1 MATIDDPLDRLLQC
15 GAQMC
20 TDQEHNKEGMKMVL
34 IKGVTSVLAVG
45 ILSATLAT
53 SAAAQTVN
61 FVSWGGTTQDAQK
74 AAWADSF
81 TRAEKITVVQDG
93 PTDYGKLKAMV
104 ESGNVQWDVVDVE
117 ADFALRAAAEGLL
130 EPLDFGV
137 IKRDRIDP
145 RFVSD
150 HGIGSFFYSFVLSY
164 NENALGTQKPQTW
177 SALFDTSTYPG
188 KRALYKWPS
197 PGVLELAL
205 LADGVAA
212 DRLYPLDLDRA
223 FKKLDTIK
231 KDIVWWGGG
240 AQSQQLLASGEV
252 SLGQFW
258 NGRIHALQEDGAPVA
273 VSWKQNLVM
282 ADFLVIP
289 KGSKNKDAA
298 MKFLANASSAKGQA
312 DFSNLTAYAPINLDS
327 VPRLDSV
334 LASSLPTAH
343 EADQVTLDFAY
354 WAKNGAEI
362 ATRWNEWLVK

>member
-1 MATIDDPLDRLLQC
+1 MLQR
-15 GAQMC
+15 
-20 TDQEHNKEGMKMVL
+20 TR
-34 IKGVTSVLAVG
+34 VT
-45 ILSATLAT
+45 ATLAALALVAGANT
-53 SAAAQTVN
+53 TLAADSLS

-74 AAWADSF
+74 QAWAEPF
-81 TRAEKITVVQDG
+81 AEASGIRVVQDG

-117 ADFALRAAAEGLL
+117 ADFALRAASEGLL

-137 IKRDRIDP
+137 IQRDKIDP

-150 HGIGSFFYSFVLSY
+150 HGVGSFYFSFVLGY
-164 NENALGTQKPQTW
+164 NQGKLGGKAPQDWT
-177 SALFDTSTYPG
+177 ALFDTANYPG

-205 LADGVAA
+205 LADGVPA
-212 DRLYPLDLDRA
+212 DKLYPLDLDRA
-223 FKKLDTIK
+223 FKKLDSIK
-231 KDIVWWGGG
+231 SDIVWWGGG
-240 AQSQQLLASGEV
+240 AQSQQLLASGEA

-258 NGRIHALQEDGAPVA
+258 NGRVYALQQDGAPVG

-289 KGSKNKDAA
+289 KGSKNKEAA

-312 DFSNLTAYAPINLDS
+312 EFANLTAYAPVNLDS
-327 VPRLDSV
+327 VGQLKSE
-334 LASSLPTAH
+334 LAPNLPTAY
-343 EADQVTLDFAY
+343 AKDQITLDYAY
-354 WAKNGAEI
+354 WAKNGAAI

>member
-1 MATIDDPLDRLLQC
+1 MVFKKTI
-15 GAQMC
+15 A
-20 TDQEHNKEGMKMVL
+20 
-34 IKGVTSVLAVG
+34 
-45 ILSATLAT
+45 ATLVAT
-53 SAAAQTVN
+53 LMGAAVVTANAAESLN

-74 AAWADSF
+74 EAWAVPFSEQTDI
-81 TRAEKITVVQDG
+81 KVLQDG

-117 ADFALRAAAEGLL
+117 ADFALRAAREGLL
-130 EPLDFGV
+130 EPLDFNV
-137 IKRDRIDP
+137 IQRDRLDP

-150 HGIGSFFYSFVLSY
+150 HGVGSFFFSFVLGY
-164 NENALGTQKPQTW
+164 NERRLGAKQPQDWT
-177 SALFDTSTYPG
+177 ALFDTTAYPG

-205 LADGVAA
+205 LADGVPA
-212 DRLYPLDLDRA
+212 DQLYPLDLDRA

-258 NGRIHALQEDGAPVA
+258 NGRIHALEQEGASVG

-282 ADFLVIP
+282 ADFLVVP
-289 KGSKNKDAA
+289 KGAKNKDAA
-298 MKFLANASSAKGQA
+298 MKFLALASGAEGQA
-312 DFSNLTAYAPINLDS
+312 EFANLTAYAPVNLDS
-327 VPRLDSV
+327 VAQLDAE
-334 LASSLPTAH
+334 LAPSLPTAH

-354 WAKNGAEI
+354 WAEHGNDI
-362 ATRWNEWLVK
+362 AARWNEWLLK

>member
-1 MATIDDPLDRLLQC
+1 MLLS
-15 GAQMC
+15 
-20 TDQEHNKEGMKMVL
+20 KRV
-34 IKGVTSVLAVG
+34 SAV
-45 ILSATLAT
+45 LSASLLTLACQ
-53 SAAAQTVN
+53 AAVAAESVN

-74 AAWADSF
+74 EAWAIPFSRQTDI
-81 TRAEKITVVQDG
+81 KVVQDG

-117 ADFALRAAAEGLL
+117 ADFALRAASEGLL
-130 EPLDFGV
+130 EPLDFNT

-150 HGIGSFFYSFVLSY
+150 HGVGSFFFSFVLGY
-164 NENALGTQKPQTW
+164 NEGKLGANKPVDWT
-177 SALFDTSTYPG
+177 ALFDTKTYPG

-205 LADGVAA
+205 LADGVAP
-212 DRLYPLDLDRA
+212 DKLYPLDLDRA

-240 AQSQQLLASGEV
+240 AQSQQLLASGEA

-258 NGRIHALQEDGAPVA
+258 NGRVYALQQDGAPVG

-289 KGSKNKDAA
+289 KGAKNKDAA
-298 MKFLANASSAKGQA
+298 MKFLANASSAQGQA
-312 DFSNLTAYAPINLDS
+312 DFANKTAYAPVNLDS
-327 VPRLDSV
+327 VAKLDST
-334 LASSLPTAH
+334 LAENLPTAY
-343 EADQVTLDFAY
+343 AKDQVTLDFAY
-354 WAKNGAEI
+354 WAKNGQDI
-362 ATRWNEWLVK
+362 AARWNEWLVK